1 VTRRTPVSPLHIGR
15 YEFVA
20 LPLFGVRR
28 MAATIDPGMARSTL
42 TVRQYHVYQRGDRAR
57 VAFDIDEQGD
67 CGGDNRKRTA
77 EIVSVADIVWPDGTS
92 ERLIAVRG
100 HFVLGD
106 SLSTCDLYL
115 TKKRPRSTQL
125 VLGANLTGINLPADV
140 GSAFMAG
147 IPDRAV
153 IAMLSGIEC

>member
-1 VTRRTPVSPLHIGR
+1 
-15 YEFVA
+15 
-20 LPLFGVRR
+20 
-28 MAATIDPGMARSTL
+28 M
-42 TVRQYHVYQRGDRAR
+42 
-57 VAFDIDEQGD
+57 
-67 CGGDNRKRTA
+67 
-77 EIVSVADIVWPDGTS
+77 
-92 ERLIAVRG
+92 RG

-115 TKKRPRSTQL
+115 TKKRLRLTQL
-125 VLGANLTGINLPADV
+125 VLAANLTGINLSADA